1 MHGSLKAGSLHLA
14 FDLLETCRKSGV
26 ECAFLR
32 SKAQLLQGFVRSVN
46 GFCRKLGIHI
56 HIYIYIYIYTYT
68 YTHISVLAHQPMA
81 FGSKLVALTI
91 VDSYSIKFILHC
103 I

>member
-56 HIYIYIYIYTYT
+56 HIYIYIYIHIYIYIYTY
-68 YTHISVLAHQPMA
+68 IRACSPAHGLRFEA
-81 FGSKLVALTI
+81 RGL
-91 VDSYSIKFILHC
+91 DYSRLL
-103 I
+103 